1 MPVITISR
9 QFGAGGSRV
18 AGLVAERL
26 HVEVVDQSLIAEVAR
41 RAALSSDDVQAEDER
56 PSTLLDRLALS
67 FSPLAVG
74 MGVAWEPPYPDPAYD
89 PRREVLEL
97 TQDVVREV
105 ARSGN
110 AVIVGR
116 GGAFILHDRPD
127 LLSVF
132 LHADPLFR
140 RKTVMEREGIDQ
152 AAADRRIREM
162 DSNRAAYIKQV
173 YGRDW
178 LDLRLYD
185 LVVDTGRLGLE
196 TAAALILAAVEART
210 GVRP

>member
-9 QFGAGGSRV
+9 QFGSGGSRV
-18 AGLVAERL
+18 AALVAERL

-41 RAALSSDDVQAEDER
+41 RAALSPEDVQAEDER

-74 MGVAWEPPYPDPAYD
+74 LGVAWEPPYPDPAYD
-89 PRREVLEL
+89 PRREVLQL

-132 LHADPLFR
+132 LHADPAFR
-140 RKTVMEREGIDQ
+140 RKSVMEREGIDQ
-152 AAADRRIREM
+152 AAADRRLREM

-173 YGRDW
+173 YGHDW

-185 LVVDTGRLGLE
+185 LAIDTGRLGLE
-196 TAAALILAAVEART
+196 TAAAVILAAAEARGGT
-210 GVRP
+210 RP